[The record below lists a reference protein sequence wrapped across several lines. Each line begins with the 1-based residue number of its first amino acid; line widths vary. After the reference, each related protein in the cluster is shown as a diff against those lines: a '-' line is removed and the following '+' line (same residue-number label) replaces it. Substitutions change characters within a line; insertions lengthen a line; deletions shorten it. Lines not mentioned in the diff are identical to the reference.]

1 MFSDYLTSED
11 AATKELDSDA
21 VTTVLLQLHAQNLS
35 AGGETKSG
43 SVSTL
48 GRGQTHGKKH
58 SVFFSHHP
66 FEVQVQAAGA
76 QVLEHGLFLEGLIV
90 DVYTP
95 QRRGVSHINSG
106 TRPSFLQHV

>member
-43 SVSTL
+43 SVSSWLKALT
-48 GRGQTHGKKH
+48 KH
-58 SVFFSHHP
+58 RKRLSRDLLNF
-66 FEVQVQAAGA
+66 
-76 QVLEHGLFLEGLIV
+76 
-90 DVYTP
+90 
-95 QRRGVSHINSG
+95 R
-106 TRPSFLQHV
+106 